1 MPESLGTTQKKKFFV
16 HSSKM
21 SYAGVV
27 GHDSTEEVL
36 KNVTR
41 ISFIFRD
48 YNLNSLASKLF
59 PGCKIMFPSCN
70 LTAKRCQK
78 RANIQDSCGR
88 LIGGYAGVV
97 GHDSKEEVLKC
108 NENLVHFRDYNEF
121 PGSCKFMFPG
131 CNLTANNVEQETA
144 HIQDSSG
151 RLMEDLLES
160 WGTTQKKVF

>member
-48 YNLNSLASKLF
+48 HNFNSHLQNYVSRLQSN
-59 PGCKIMFPSCN
+59 CK
-70 LTAKRCQK
+70 
-78 RANIQDSCGR
+78 
-88 LIGGYAGVV
+88 
-97 GHDSKEEVLKC
+97 
-108 NENLVHFRDYNEF
+108 
-121 PGSCKFMFPG
+121 
-131 CNLTANNVEQETA
+131 NVPEMA
-144 HIQDSSG
+144 DIQDSSG
-151 RLMEDLLES
+151 RLVRRICRSRGARLKRRSFEM
-160 WGTTQKKVF
+160 